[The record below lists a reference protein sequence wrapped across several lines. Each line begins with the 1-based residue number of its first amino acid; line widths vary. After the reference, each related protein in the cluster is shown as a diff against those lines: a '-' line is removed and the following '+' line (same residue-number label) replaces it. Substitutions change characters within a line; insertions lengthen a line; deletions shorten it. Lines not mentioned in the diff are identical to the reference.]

1 MQAETKLIVT
11 IGIFVEKWAGTS
23 PHRMDGAVSKRLA
36 ATTVTVR
43 YCPDVGKARVAVH
56 AFSLTLV
63 SGQSQTR
70 GYELMCHW
78 DGMSK
83 DLAWDRASES

>member
-36 ATTVTVR
+36 ATTVT
-43 YCPDVGKARVAVH
+43 ARDTARTLERRAWLFMRFH
-56 AFSLTLV
+56 SL
-63 SGQSQTR
+63 
-70 GYELMCHW
+70 W
-78 DGMSK
+78 
-83 DLAWDRASES
+83 